1 MKLYFKS
8 LGMHLKAELE
18 YRVNFILSF
27 LSQILVFFT
36 FYFVI
41 LALFT
46 KFDNIKG
53 FVDNF
58 NNLFLIGRNGMHRY
72 NNMDHSMLSA
82 MEAVNNIIT
91 GRADNENIWSVNSEK
106 EYHESADNKG
116 D

>member
-1 MKLYFKS
+1 
-8 LGMHLKAELE
+8 
-18 YRVNFILSF
+18 
-27 LSQILVFFT
+27 
-36 FYFVI
+36 
-41 LALFT
+41 
-46 KFDNIKG
+46 
-53 FVDNF
+53 
-58 NNLFLIGRNGMHRY
+58 MHRY